1 MSNFRRRLSTR
12 HPKVEYLRFT
22 ALAPSTVT
30 RTGTYAS
37 TLEYSK
43 DEVTWTPFDST
54 VTVELAEGEWA
65 SFRGVNSTL
74 ASSTTVFTQ
83 FVMTGSIEASGNI
96 MSLLY
101 SFNCATKKKIE
112 NRYCFLGLFLNC
124 TSLVTPPELPATT
137 LALQCYYQMFKGCTS
152 LTVAPELP
160 SVNLGNQCYQDMFN
174 GCTAL
179 VSAPE
184 LPATVGTTGCYQGMF
199 YGCTSLVNV
208 YDLPITVGVLNCY
221 SNMFRGCT
229 SLVNPPKI
237 MLRTVADNSCNS
249 MFYGDNKMTEAPA
262 LLSETLILRCYSQM
276 FRNCSRLSY
285 IKMLAIDGTDS
296 DWGSNWL
303 LAVPNNSSCIF
314 VKHINATWTN
324 SGASSGVPTN
334 WTIIYY
340 NPTTDKYYLSD
351 KTTECDDHGNVV

>member
-43 DEVTWTPFDST
+43 DEATWTPFDST

-101 SFNCATKKKIE
+101 SVNCATYKDIKI
-112 NRYCFLGLFLNC
+112 NNCFRNLF
-124 TSLVTPPELPATT
+124 
-137 LALQCYYQMFKGCTS
+137 K
-152 LTVAPELP
+152 
-160 SVNLGNQCYQDMFN
+160 D
-174 GCTAL
+174 CTAL
-179 VSAPE
+179 TEAPE
-184 LPATVGTTGCYQGMF
+184 LPATKLSNSCYYEMFSGCTNLVQAPELPAMALASGCYQGMF
-199 YGCTSLVNV
+199 KGCTALAIAPE
-208 YDLPITVGVLNCY
+208 LPATSGASGCYHTMFLSCTALTSAPDILITEGTGNCCY
-221 SNMFRGCT
+221 NMFRGCT
-229 SLVNPPKI
+229 SLASPPK
-237 MLRTVADNSCNS
+237 LGFRTVAGSTCS
-249 MFYGDNKMTEAPA
+249 GMFYDCKYLTEAPT
-262 LLSETLILRCYSQM
+262 LLSETLVLKCYESM
-276 FRNCSRLSY
+276 FRNCSKLSY

-296 DWGSNWL
+296 DWGGNWL
-303 LAVPNNSSCIF
+303 TAVPNTSSCIF
-314 VKHINATWTN
+314 VKHINATWTR
-324 SGASSGVPTN
+324 SGAGSGVPTN